1 MKQFTG
7 IAGKCTKRFNSK
19 TINLVSRK
27 SINLCCLIRYIFRR
41 LKDNSP
47 RCQNNPIIQDFASA
61 LNGKNESK
69 SLIFQ
74 NNLKWW
80 LHPSAFRFPCKQLQ
94 IIYQLTQRIQE
105 SGRSFSSLPMP
116 IVPPLWAWSCVDK
129 SSFATNIQFYKLKQS
144 ESEKKAM

>member
-1 MKQFTG
+1 MGGGVFEMKQLAG

-80 LHPSAFRFPCKQLQ
+80 LHPSAFRFPCK
-94 IIYQLTQRIQE
+94 
-105 SGRSFSSLPMP
+105 
-116 IVPPLWAWSCVDK
+116 
-129 SSFATNIQFYKLKQS
+129 
-144 ESEKKAM
+144 